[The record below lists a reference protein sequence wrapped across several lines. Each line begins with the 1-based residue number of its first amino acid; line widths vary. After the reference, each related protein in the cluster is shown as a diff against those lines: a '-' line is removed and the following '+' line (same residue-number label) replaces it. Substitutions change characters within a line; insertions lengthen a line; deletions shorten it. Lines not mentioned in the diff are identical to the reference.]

1 MRTHPGR
8 HVTISAVPGPAHAS
22 LHGPGG
28 QCEVGGG
35 HGGGGGQSR
44 AALPVTGSVE
54 RLRVD
59 EGAGQVSQK
68 SMCVFVYVFG
78 CVYVSECACVCVFEC
93 VYVSECVCMCVFA
106 CVSVSE

>member
-1 MRTHPGR
+1 M
-8 HVTISAVPGPAHAS
+8 PGPAHAS

-68 SMCVFVYVFG
+68 SICLCVCVYVF
-78 CVYVSECACVCVFEC
+78 AC

-106 CVSVSE
+106 SVCG